1 MAGPEP
7 SEIYAAAALCFHEKY
22 LDDVVESGITKLIED
37 FFPEAEKELKKNV
50 IFPSGSKM
58 TKQDLL
64 TLFKDIDA
72 IEDTVPDDEK
82 GDVLVKLLPSLEGNE
97 GKRVTEI
104 LKNMIVGISA
114 AKAIKDW
121 MKSEHGVNNPIADKV
136 YLTGDKWPRMVEPLK
151 VSAHGFDAYNS
162 SDFIIRP
169 VGMKNAYFGVS
180 LKKKFSVAAA
190 DPTIIN
196 KAFDTLIE
204 GDEFDTTRSRLQQ
217 VRENYF
223 GGLVKDAIKEGH
235 IYIKGGASKSKAF
248 LYNGHKP
255 KDRTDNNM
263 DKDRPFID
271 TKGSMEMEEI
281 LGPKDFDSKSKLKVE
296 KLYGLASENKMK
308 LLKLLQDNKLSAQT
322 IPKSNWNYYGDKALN
337 RSGLASRKNDTMRGW
352 VNKQLGKPDS
362 LYKEF
367 MGVMNSNKDI
377 FVEKLIQVALKKD
390 LPDLMNYDRMG
401 DMTFGFTL
409 VTGIGGVSGG
419 KNLYTDKGKI
429 NLEKGK
435 ALDIMDVRCGLSKM
449 DQEAGD
455 YEFKIVGDEVDT
467 KTEDDGPAKVYFD
480 LVKGSRTLLNM
491 ELRYKG
497 GFTSQPQFFAT
508 ISKDFID
515 LIKGKC

>member
-37 FFPEAEKELKKNV
+37 FFPEAEKEVKKNV

-114 AKAIKDW
+114 AKAIKKW
-121 MKSEHGVNNPIADKV
+121 MKSEHGVGNPVADKV

-196 KAFDTLIE
+196 KAFDTLIK
-204 GDEFDTTRSRLQQ
+204 GKEFEDTRKELQK

-223 GGLVKDAIKEGH
+223 GKLVKDAISQGH
-235 IYIKGGASKSKAF
+235 IHIKGGSSKSNKF
-248 LYNGHKP
+248 LFNGHKP

-263 DKDRPFID
+263 AKDRSFID
-271 TKGSMEMEEI
+271 TKGSMQMKEI
-281 LGPKDFDSKSKLKVE
+281 LGPKDFDKNPKLPVE
-296 KLYGLASENKMK
+296 KLYGLAADDKLKYLKM
-308 LLKLLQDNKLSAQT
+308 LQDGKKIT
-322 IPKSNWNYYGDKALN
+322 VTKSPWNYYGDKALN

-352 VNKQLGKPDS
+352 VNKQLGKPDA

-367 MGVMNSNKDI
+367 MGVMNDNKDL
-377 FVEKLIQVALKKD
+377 FVENLIQVALKKD

-401 DMTFGFTL
+401 DMTFGFAL

-435 ALDIMDVRCGLSKM
+435 VLDIMDVRCGLAKM
-449 DQEAGD
+449 DNDAAD
-455 YEFKIVGDEVDT
+455 YEFKIVGDEIDGN
-467 KTEDDGPAKVYFD
+467 EDDGPAKVYFD
-480 LVKGSRTLLNM
+480 LIKGTRTLLNM

-508 ISKDFID
+508 ISQDFID
-515 LIKGKC
+515 IVKGKC